1 MCKPGAT
8 PVTDELSFARATR
21 SPHIACVGHFSSVS
35 GVAAQVMAY
44 ATSADLLLGIVCSSW
59 SLASPRWSTLVL
71 CRFKTANRSRT
82 PSKHG
87 KKPLVS
93 YHPRARPY
101 IQACR
106 RYLIEWTPDEM
117 EYGKRPQT
125 QEWVSV
131 RVQTPE
137 YPRRAAKTNL
147 RSGFRADLLRR
158 LAVQGSLVLPRSKE
172 NLDLR
177 MHQRE
182 RAEKYLKEKEARA
195 PRPFVRACACAC
207 VRARSGRGHACAHCQ
222 RWRAL
227 IVRRCFGGYC
237 TQAKKQAAEQE
248 ALQKKLRSRT
258 CLLL

>member
-21 SPHIACVGHFSSVS
+21 CPHIAGGSHFSSVS

-87 KKPLVS
+87 KKPLGS
-93 YHPRARPY
+93 YHPRARPC

-147 RSGFRADLLRR
+147 RSALLPSLPICCGGWLCRVRSYFLGRR
-158 LAVQGSLVLPRSKE
+158 RTWTFACTSES
-172 NLDLR
+172 
-177 MHQRE
+177 E
-182 RAEKYLKEKEARA
+182 RK
-195 PRPFVRACACAC
+195 
-207 VRARSGRGHACAHCQ
+207 S
-222 RWRAL
+222 
-227 IVRRCFGGYC
+227 
-237 TQAKKQAAEQE
+237 T
-248 ALQKKLRSRT
+248 
-258 CLLL
+258 